1 VGSITAHQHDSL
13 DQAALA
19 VGAAV
24 NALTSA
30 ASADAGH
37 APRLDRFS
45 VIDPSARIGSGT
57 RIGPHVFVDALV
69 SIGERC
75 VIDSGAHIGRATV
88 IEHRVHI
95 GAHVAFAAAPG
106 AVQTPAVVGSDAW
119 IGANASIGAGVTIGA
134 KALVRPGSVVTRSV
148 PPGAIVEGNPAAIV
162 GYVDTTQGPVSALAL
177 ALVRS
182 NTSASVEQ
190 TPVAG
195 VTVHH
200 FPVIPDLRGNLT
212 VGEFDRQVPFKPLRY
227 FIVFGV
233 PNREIRGE
241 HAHRECHQFMICLR
255 GSCAVVADDGRHK
268 VEVGLD
274 SPDRGLYLPPMTWGI
289 QYKYS
294 SDAMLMV
301 FASHYYDSADYIRDY
316 AQFLQQIA
324 AAQVA
329 A

>member
-1 VGSITAHQHDSL
+1 MGSITAQQHNSL
-13 DQAALA
+13 DQAVLA
-19 VGAAV
+19 VGAAAAV
-24 NALTSA
+24 DAL
-30 ASADAGH
+30 ASASVANPAH
-37 APRLDRFS
+37 VTQFDRFS
-45 VIDPSARIGSGT
+45 VVDPSARIGNGT
-57 RIGPHVFVDALV
+57 RVGPHVFIDALV
-69 SIGERC
+69 AIGERC
-75 VIDSGAHIGRATV
+75 VIDSGAHVGRGSV
-88 IEHRVHI
+88 IEDRVHI

-106 AVQTPAVVGSDAW
+106 GAQTPAMVRSDAW
-119 IGANASIGAGVTIGA
+119 IGANVSIGAGVTIGA

-148 PPGAIVEGNPAAIV
+148 PPGAIVEGNPATIV
-162 GYVDTTQGPVSALAL
+162 GYVDATQCPVSALAL
-177 ALVRS
+177 VRP
-182 NTSASVEQ
+182 TSAATLQ
-190 TPVAG
+190 DTPVRG

-241 HAHRECHQFMICLR
+241 HAHRECHQFLICLR
-255 GSCAVVADDGRHK
+255 GSCAVVADDGQHK

-316 AQFLQQIA
+316 AQFQQHVA
-324 AAQVA
+324 AAQGA
-329 A
+329 Q